1 MIFVT
6 IGSAF
11 PFDRLIRAMD
21 AWAETTGRGDECLAQ
36 IGEGAYRPAH
46 MDWRTSLTE
55 SDFAATVKA
64 ARVVVSH
71 AGMGSVITA
80 MRHQT
85 PIVLLPRRLAAGE
98 HTTDHQMA
106 TARWL
111 EDKPGVFI
119 AQGETELA
127 ARIAAADAWTGDG
140 TALPPFAPKE
150 FTDRIATQIRAW
162 TGSADQPAN

>member
-1 MIFVT
+1 VIFIT

-21 AWAETTGRGDECLAQ
+21 TWAAASARGDECLAQ
-36 IGEGAYRPAH
+36 IGQGSYRPAH
-46 MDWRTSLTE
+46 MDWRTSLPE
-55 SDFAATVKA
+55 ADFAETVKNSA
-64 ARVVVSH
+64 LVVSH

-80 MRHQT
+80 MRHGI
-85 PIVLLPRRLAAGE
+85 PIVMLPRRFEAGE

-119 AQGETELA
+119 AWDEAELGQRVTEA
-127 ARIAAADAWTGDG
+127 EGWTGDG
-140 TALPPFAPKE
+140 AAVGPFAPQD
-150 FTDRIATQIRAW
+150 FTDRLGAQLEEW
-162 TGSADQPAN
+162 TGR